1 MSVARGRRTRQN
13 GGSAFA
19 HLYGTARW
27 QRTRKTQ
34 LEREPLCSKCKAR
47 GHVTVATVCNHTNGH
62 PAGETEEMFWSG
74 PFDSQC
80 ANCHNVDQARLE
92 RGAVQVRGCD
102 EDGWPIGAWPVPRHQ
117 DPRRAG

>member
-1 MSVARGRRTRQN
+1 MAPAPTRRRGRTRQT

-27 QRTRKTQ
+27 QRTRKAQ

-47 GHVTVATVCNHTNGH
+47 GHVTVATVCNHSNGH
-62 PAGETEEMFWSG
+62 PAGETEEMFWTG

-80 ANCHNVDQARLE
+80 ANCHSSDQARLE
-92 RGAVQVRGCD
+92 RGSAQIRGCD
-102 EDGWPIGAWPVPRHQ
+102 NDGWPIGI
-117 DPRRAG
+117 